1 MEKFDEAA
9 KASTG
14 RSTKNVQNSKSVEWQ
29 TPGND
34 EQRKIKSLYQSA
46 ICKYI
51 QIKILVPTGKKNQP
65 PKILHYILEPLSEN
79 NVEWRRFFVLLR
91 GSDWDR

>member
-46 ICKYI
+46 ICKFI
-51 QIKILVPTGKKNQP
+51 QIKILVST
-65 PKILHYILEPLSEN
+65 EN
-79 NVEWRRFFVLLR
+79 STSKDFTLYFRASVRK
-91 GSDWDR
+91 